1 MKAKSIII
9 ASALIAAAI
18 VVLGFALKGG
28 IDRFADRDRVVTVRG
43 LCEKEVN
50 EIKVTWPILTI
61 EMGNDIGCIY
71 T

>member
-50 EIKVTWPILTI
+50 SNKVTWPIVTK
-61 EMGNDIGCIY
+61 
-71 T
+71 

>member
-28 IDRFADRDRVVTVRG
+28 I
-43 LCEKEVN
+43 
-50 EIKVTWPILTI
+50 EIGRAHV
-61 EMGNDIGCIY
+61 
-71 T
+71 

>member
-43 LCEKEVN
+43 LCEKEV
-50 EIKVTWPILTI
+50 KRKTKLH
-61 EMGNDIGCIY
+61 GLS
-71 T
+71 